1 MPFGRFCRGSTSR
14 SVRESTER
22 DAFLAVRMKHD
33 TRTYMRRCERQRR
46 LVEGVTYSTTIVAF
60 VISSFSV
67 VRPLGVP
74 HFSSWPSTFVPA
86 LTRPNTVWRWS
97 R

>member
-1 MPFGRFCRGSTSR
+1 MPFGRFCSGCTSR

-22 DAFLAVRMKHD
+22 EAFLAVRMKND
-33 TRTYMRRCERQRR
+33 TRTCMRRCGRQRR
-46 LVEGVTYSTTIVAF
+46 LVEGVPYSTTIAAF

-67 VRPLGVP
+67 VRPFGVP
-74 HFSSWPSTFVPA
+74 HFSIWPSTFAPV
-86 LTRPNTVWRWS
+86 LTRPNTVCFPS